1 VPSAATLDLRYAPSD
16 AEPADGA
23 SLSLGDVVALAR
35 RPRALAAALGDRARG
50 ELRVRVDD
58 RPFSGV
64 EALALLVA
72 SVLRNGSV
80 TLVRPD
86 GARAFS
92 ARRFRAQAL
101 LAAARAVP
109 RELLGTFRL
118 YRRAQATAAR
128 GPQLPHLQSSPDSVL
143 YLRTEPSLRWHG
155 QVVGGASTHT
165 SGVINGFVANGLEVE
180 VMAAE
185 RPEWT
190 DRAQFTQ
197 VPLRRVFHLV
207 PWLTLAA
214 YGDEIVKAASDSRP
228 AFVYQRYSL
237 GTWAGLEL
245 AQRLGRPLV
254 LEYNGSELWIQ
265 SHWGSG
271 REARFMGPLQGIER
285 RNVQSASL
293 VVVVSEILKEQLV
306 ATGGIPAERVLVAP
320 NGVDVDRLERY
331 RERSPAQWRA
341 DRGLAEAPTV
351 GFVGSFGVW
360 HGVRLLPAMAARVA
374 EHVPAA
380 RWLLIGDGD
389 LHAEVRAEIE
399 SCGLGDRVLMPG
411 IVPHGETLAM
421 LAGCDVCVSPHVP
434 NADGSRFFG
443 SPTKLFEYMG
453 LARPIVA
460 SDLEQLGEVIVDGES
475 GLLCPP
481 GDPDAAAAAV
491 VRLLADADLRARLS
505 AGALDRATSAYSWRA
520 HTARIL
526 RALRTGDV
534 TQEQDVR
541 EDPLASGSQ

>member
-1 VPSAATLDLRYAPSD
+1 VPDAATLDLRYAPSD
-16 AEPADGA
+16 AEPDDGA

-35 RPRALAAALGDRARG
+35 RPGALVAALGDRARG

-64 EALALLVA
+64 EALTLLVA
-72 SVLRNGSV
+72 SVLRNGPV
-80 TLVRPD
+80 TLVGPY
-86 GARAFS
+86 GARALS
-92 ARRFRAQAL
+92 ARRFRVKAL

-109 RELLGTFRL
+109 RELMGTVRL

-128 GPQLPHLQSSPDSVL
+128 GPQLPRLASSPDSVL

-180 VMAAE
+180 VIAAE

-190 DRAQFTQ
+190 DRAGFTR
-197 VPLRRVFHLV
+197 VPLRHVFHLV

-214 YGDEIVKAASDSRP
+214 YGEEIVRAAGDSRP

-245 AQRLGRPLV
+245 AQRLDRPLV

-265 SHWGSG
+265 SHWGSN
-271 REARFMGPLQGIER
+271 REARLIGPLQGIER

-320 NGVDVDRLERY
+320 NGVDVDRLAGY

-374 EHVPAA
+374 EHLPAA

-399 SCGLGDRVLMPG
+399 SRGLGDRVLMPG

-421 LAGCDVCVSPHVP
+421 LASCDVCVSPHVP

-453 LARPIVA
+453 LARTIVA
-460 SDLEQLGEVIVDGES
+460 SDLEQLGEVIVDGKS

-491 VRLLADADLRARLS
+491 VRLLGDADLRARLS
-505 AGALDRATSAYSWRA
+505 AGALERATSAYSWRA

-534 TQEQDVR
+534 AQEQDVR
-541 EDPLASGSQ
+541 KDPLASGSQ